1 MLILEALTEEK
12 GRALVK
18 KTKPRCRLTRTC
30 RSQAD
35 HPESQAARVLAISS
49 ILHSAGTDMVRSL
62 WYYYLTL
69 MHTKNNDVVTF
80 KLHTAWHWTWPV
92 AVLLVMSH
100 SLLLKW
106 DNNNVSTNWLQSAW
120 LGYARVQNHKKDM
133 MDGEIPIPLFAFL
146 NRSTDCDK
154 PLMSFCVYYP
164 WILKT
169 IRTQPL
175 GYYQTS
181 RPTQLSSRNKEIRNY
196 RQNLESNTL

>member
-12 GRALVK
+12 GRAMVK

-35 HPESQAARVLAISS
+35 HPDSQAARVLAISS
-49 ILHSAGTDMVRSL
+49 ILHFARTDTVRSL
-62 WYYYLTL
+62 WYYWTLYAPAL

-106 DNNNVSTNWLQSAW
+106 DNNNVSTNWLQSTL
-120 LGYARVQNHKKDM
+120 LGYAHVQNHKKH
-133 MDGEIPIPLFAFL
+133 DGIERFQFLFSSAPLRF
-146 NRSTDCDK
+146 
-154 PLMSFCVYYP
+154 
-164 WILKT
+164 
-169 IRTQPL
+169 
-175 GYYQTS
+175 
-181 RPTQLSSRNKEIRNY
+181 
-196 RQNLESNTL
+196 

>member
-1 MLILEALTEEK
+1 MEALTEEMSK
-12 GRALVK
+12 ALVK

-35 HPESQAARVLAISS
+35 HPDSQAARVLAISS
-49 ILHSAGTDMVRSL
+49 ILHSARTDMVRSL

-106 DNNNVSTNWLQSAW
+106 DNNNVSTNWLQRAR
-120 LGYARVQNHKKDM
+120 LGSESQKTWWNW
-133 MDGEIPIPLFAFL
+133 EIPIPLFAFL

-164 WILKT
+164 WIFKT
-169 IRTQPL
+169 IRTQLL
-175 GYYQTS
+175 GY
-181 RPTQLSSRNKEIRNY
+181 
-196 RQNLESNTL
+196 